1 MAIVNAN
8 TSSANSP
15 GIADTSADRGLE
27 GLLNSAHTDDL
38 VNRVA
43 KSAHETVDRLAAT
56 AGPAVDRI
64 CRGVEQASDSVHAGA
79 DRLSETQQQWT
90 ESLRGT
96 VREHPLAAL
105 ATAVAL
111 GVLVS
116 RLAR

>member
-8 TSSANSP
+8 TSSNNAT
-15 GIADTSADRGLE
+15 GTADAAAGLDR
-27 GLLNSAHTDDL
+27 LLDGAHTDEL
-38 VNRVA
+38 INRVA
-43 KSAHETVDRLAAT
+43 KGAHEAVDRLAAT

-64 CRGVEQASDSVHAGA
+64 RRGVDQASDSVRAGA
-79 DRLSETQQQWT
+79 DRLSETQQEWT
-90 ESLRGT
+90 ESLRCT

>member
-1 MAIVNAN
+1 MAIVNAT
-8 TSSANSP
+8 TSSNNA
-15 GIADTSADRGLE
+15 ADKGLD
-27 GLLNSAHTDDL
+27 GPLDSTHTDEL

-56 AGPAVDRI
+56 AGPAVERI
-64 CRGVEQASDSVHAGA
+64 RRGVDQASDSVHAGA
-79 DRLSETQQQWT
+79 DRLSETQQEWT
-90 ESLRGT
+90 ETLRCT

>member
-1 MAIVNAN
+1 MAIINAN
-8 TSSANSP
+8 TSSNNSA
-15 GIADTSADRGLE
+15 GIADTGSGLD
-27 GLLNSAHTDDL
+27 GLLDSAHTDDL
-38 VNRVA
+38 VSRVA

-64 CRGVEQASDSVHAGA
+64 RRGVDQASDSVHAGA
-79 DRLSETQQQWT
+79 DRLSETQQEWT
-90 ESLRGT
+90 ESLRCT